1 VVQFEAPELAL
12 KPARAL
18 VPLLRACHHEWNKV
32 SELLQIGFQPLKPAI
47 AGAPKPRASVLWI
60 QGVTLAWMLVE
71 FAVSAYAAATAHSPA
86 MLAFGSDSLVE
97 LLSATV
103 VLLQWIPSI
112 SISERRASRLA
123 GVLLFVLA
131 FVVAAIAVASLA
143 VRLRPATS
151 YSGMAITIAALIA
164 MPVLAFL
171 KRREARR
178 SKNAALAADALQS
191 ATCAYLA
198 LIALA
203 GLAINAAFHVAWFDS
218 VAALV
223 AVPILVKEGRSAW
236 QGHACGCC

>member
-1 VVQFEAPELAL
+1 MPEL
-12 KPARAL
+12 
-18 VPLLRACHHEWNKV
+18 V
-32 SELLQIGFQPLKPAI
+32 QIGFQPLKPAI
-47 AGAPKPRASVLWI
+47 AGAPRPRASVLWI
-60 QGVTLAWMLVE
+60 QGVKLAWMLVE

-103 VLLQWIPSI
+103 VLLQWIPSM
-112 SISERRASRLA
+112 SISERRASRIA
-123 GVLLFVLA
+123 GALLFVLA
-131 FVVAAIAVASLA
+131 FVVAAIAAVSLA
-143 VRLRPATS
+143 LRLRPATS
-151 YSGMAITIAALIA
+151 YAGIAITIAALIA

-171 KRREARR
+171 KRPEARR
-178 SKNAALAADALQS
+178 SKNAALAADAVQS
-191 ATCAYLA
+191 ATCGYLA

-236 QGHACGCC
+236 QGHACGCCLSLILKLHHCRTSSTQTSQSL

>member
-1 VVQFEAPELAL
+1 MRELI
-12 KPARAL
+12 
-18 VPLLRACHHEWNKV
+18 
-32 SELLQIGFQPLKPAI
+32 QIGFQPSKSAI
-47 AGAPKPRASVLWI
+47 AGAPKPRTSVLWI

-71 FAVSAYAAATAHSPA
+71 FGVSAYAAVTAHSPA

-103 VLLQWIPSI
+103 VLLQWIPSM
-112 SISERRASRLA
+112 SISERRASRTA
-123 GVLLFVLA
+123 GALLFVLS

-143 VRLRPATS
+143 LRLRPATS
-151 YSGMAITIAALIA
+151 YAGIAITIAALIA

-178 SKNAALAADALQS
+178 SKNAALAADAVQS

-198 LIALA
+198 LITLA
-203 GLAINAAFHVAWFDS
+203 GLAINAAFHVAWFDP

-236 QGHACGCC
+236 QGHACGCS

>member
-1 VVQFEAPELAL
+1 MPEL
-12 KPARAL
+12 
-18 VPLLRACHHEWNKV
+18 V
-32 SELLQIGFQPLKPAI
+32 QIGVQPSKPAI
-47 AGAPKPRASVLWI
+47 ACAPKPRATVLWL

-71 FAVSAYAAATAHSPA
+71 FGVSAYAAVTAHSPA

-103 VLLQWIPSI
+103 VLLQWIPSM
-112 SISERRASRLA
+112 SISERRASRIA
-123 GVLLFVLA
+123 GALLFVLA

-143 VRLRPATS
+143 LRLRPATS
-151 YSGMAITIAALIA
+151 YAGMAITIAALIA

-178 SKNAALAADALQS
+178 SKNAALAADAVQS

>member
-1 VVQFEAPELAL
+1 MPELVQVGVL
-12 KPARAL
+12 PSKPEII
-18 VPLLRACHHEWNKV
+18 C
-32 SELLQIGFQPLKPAI
+32 
-47 AGAPKPRASVLWI
+47 APTPSVAVLWL

-71 FAVSAYAAATAHSPA
+71 CGVSAYAAMTAHSPA

-103 VLLQWIPSI
+103 VLLQWIPKI
-112 SISERRASRLA
+112 SISERRAHRIA

-131 FVVAAIAVASLA
+131 CVVAVIAVGSLA
-143 VRLRPATS
+143 IQLRPETS
-151 YSGMAITIAALIA
+151 RAGIGITIAALIA
-164 MPVLAFL
+164 MPVLATL

-178 SKNAALAADALQS
+178 SKNAALAADAVQS

-198 LIALA
+198 LITLA

-223 AVPILVKEGRSAW
+223 AVPILLKEGRSTW

>member
-1 VVQFEAPELAL
+1 MP
-12 KPARAL
+12 
-18 VPLLRACHHEWNKV
+18 
-32 SELLQIGFQPLKPAI
+32 ELLQIGFQPLKPAI

-71 FAVSAYAAATAHSPA
+71 FAISAYAAATAHSPA

-103 VLLQWIPSI
+103 VLLQWIPSM
-112 SISERRASRLA
+112 SISERRASRSA

-143 VRLRPATS
+143 LRLRPATS
-151 YSGMAITIAALIA
+151 YAGITITIAALIA

>member
-1 VVQFEAPELAL
+1 M
-12 KPARAL
+12 
-18 VPLLRACHHEWNKV
+18 
-32 SELLQIGFQPLKPAI
+32 SELLQIGFQPLKPTI

-103 VLLQWIPSI
+103 VLLQWIPSM
-112 SISERRASRLA
+112 SISERRASRTA

-198 LIALA
+198 LVALA